1 MKSDKP
7 EEQEE
12 RSVDEEPDLTD
23 NKEEQRSDDKTRSD
37 WRWRTEEQSSEIIE
51 EEPRRT
57 RFDWRWRT
65 EEQSNEE

>member
-12 RSVDEEPDLTD
+12 RSDDEEPDLTD

-37 WRWRTEEQSSEIIE
+37 WRWRIEEQSNERIE

-57 RFDWRWRT
+57 R
-65 EEQSNEE
+65 SN